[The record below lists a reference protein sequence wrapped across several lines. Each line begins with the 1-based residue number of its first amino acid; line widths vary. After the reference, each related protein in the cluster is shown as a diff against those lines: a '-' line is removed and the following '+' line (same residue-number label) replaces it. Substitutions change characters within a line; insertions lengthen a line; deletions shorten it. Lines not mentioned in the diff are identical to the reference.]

1 MPRES
6 ISISGSNST
15 AMRVWHFSL
24 HVLVCLFLIPAIPT
38 PAQQQAEPIR
48 VSVDRV
54 SVGAIVT
61 DPRGKFVEGLR
72 REDFHV
78 FDEGVEQPLT
88 DFATT
93 EDAAQGLMLQELG
106 PALYFLEASHL
117 RAAHAL
123 LDGLSNGDRVAVVKY
138 DQQPQ
143 ALMDF
148 TPDKQAA
155 TGALAN
161 VRFYVGFGALN
172 LSRSLSTVLDWLA
185 NVQGKKTI
193 VLLSTGFDTSAPK
206 ESSTLLA
213 RFKTKE
219 DRILAISLGGELRN
233 PAANQKSKS
242 QIPSEISAIAAKGFA
257 DADLLLSVLTETT
270 GGRVYFPNTANGFA
284 GVYAEIAQLVRPD
297 YSLEFAPSTHDGKT
311 HKIEVRVYRTPS
323 ATSGTPAPD
332 YRIDHRRAYVAPAP

>member
-1 MPRES
+1 
-6 ISISGSNST
+6 
-15 AMRVWHFSL
+15 MRVWHLSL
-24 HVLVCLFLIPAIPT
+24 HMLVCVFLIPPVST

-54 SVGAIVT
+54 GVGAIVT
-61 DPRGKFVEGLR
+61 DSRGKFVEGLR

-78 FDEGVEQPLT
+78 FDEGVEQPIT
-88 DFATT
+88 DFATI
-93 EDAAQGLMLQELG
+93 EDAAQVLMLVESG
-106 PALYFLEASHL
+106 PAVYFLEGSHL

-123 LDGLSNGDRVAVVKY
+123 LDGLSGGDRVAVVKY
-138 DQQPQ
+138 DQEPQP
-143 ALMDF
+143 LMDF

-213 RFKTKE
+213 RLKTGE
-219 DRILAISLGGELRN
+219 VRLLAVSLGGELRN
-233 PAANQKSKS
+233 PAPNPKSKG
-242 QIPSEISAIAAKGFA
+242 QIPGEKSAIAAEGFA
-257 DADLLLSVLTETT
+257 DADLLLSALTQIT
-270 GGRVYFPNTANGFA
+270 GGRVYFPNTIKEFA
-284 GVYAEIAQLVRPD
+284 AVYAEIAQLVRHE
-297 YSLEFAPSTHDGKT
+297 YSLAFAPSTHDGKT
-311 HKIEVRVYRTPS
+311 HKIEVRVYVTPS
-323 ATSGTPAPD
+323 ATSGTPVPD
-332 YRIDHRRAYVAPAP
+332 YRIDHRRAYVAPAQ